1 MVICIH
7 ARDHIMSH
15 RVGISCVHA
24 LNKRAVVYC
33 WMLIHTHMIKSPSS
47 SSSSYDTWYYSTMNK
62 TDKNDSFGGMTC
74 LCLGFLLATWARR
87 HDAISSHQDSQRARH
102 DDASLEWQF
111 HKIKEWNDVSS
122 RNFIPMMSRLE
133 KIHRVS
139 MRIRTSTR
147 RINIIFHHLYIYI

>member
-62 TDKNDSFGGMTC
+62 TERRLFWRHDMFVSRILTRD
-74 LCLGFLLATWARR
+74 LARP
-87 HDAISSHQDSQRARH
+87 HDAISSHQHSQRARH
-102 DDASLEWQF
+102 DDAS
-111 HKIKEWNDVSS
+111 H
-122 RNFIPMMSRLE
+122 
-133 KIHRVS
+133 
-139 MRIRTSTR
+139 
-147 RINIIFHHLYIYI
+147 